1 MMAYNWKRGVMI
13 GAALGALA
21 SLLHK
26 ETRAGAKEWGKK
38 VLTDLKEYKE
48 QPSKAMQD
56 LRSTMQRVDQIAST
70 FVRELDTAESLFV
83 AESKT
88 NQQHHQLH

>member
-26 ETRAGAKEWGKK
+26 ETRTGAKEWGKK
-38 VLTDLKEYKE
+38 LLTDLKEYKE
-48 QPSKAMQD
+48 HPSKAMQD
-56 LRSTMQRVDQIAST
+56 LRSTVQRIDQIAST
-70 FVRELDTAESLFV
+70 FVHELDTAESLFTSD
-83 AESKT
+83 SKA
-88 NQQHHQLH
+88 NPQQNQLH